1 MGMFNDSVKA
11 QAKEV
16 LGEMRETVVLTYFS
30 QEIECETCGTATQ
43 FLEELAGLD
52 ERIVLEKKDF
62 LKDRELA
69 EKIGIHHIPAFAVS
83 APGGRFPVRYYGIPS
98 GYEFGAFL
106 RVLVLYSTG
115 KVVEKI
121 DTARLES
128 IDRDINIKVFVL
140 VTCPSCPVMAYQGA
154 TLAWLSPK
162 ITTEIIEANGFAD
175 LSTRFSVGTV
185 PKIVINDTV
194 EMTGVVPPEELTAA
208 LMSL

>member
-1 MGMFNDSVKA
+1 MGMFTDSVKA
-11 QAKEV
+11 QTKEV
-16 LGEMRETVVLTYFS
+16 LGEMGDSVTLTYFS
-30 QEIECETCGTATQ
+30 QEIECDPCGTATR

-52 ERIVLEKKDF
+52 GRIHLEKKDF
-62 LKDRELA
+62 LKDREFA
-69 EKIGIHHIPAFAVS
+69 EGMGIHHIPAFALS

-106 RVLVLYSTG
+106 RILVLYSTG

-121 DTARLES
+121 DTARLEN
-128 IDRDINIKVFVL
+128 IDNEINLKVFVL
-140 VTCPSCPVMAYQGA
+140 VTCPSCPVMAYQAA

-162 ITTEIIEANGFAD
+162 ITAEIIEANSFVD
-175 LSTRFSVGTV
+175 LANRFTVSTV

-194 EMTGVVPPEELTAA
+194 ELTGVVPPEELTAA